1 MDLIPRCV
9 IKEFNRDRFNK
20 IIGLLDSPNENEATN
35 AFKIASTMLK
45 EADMT
50 WKDEIKGRASVPQT
64 FEGLGF
70 EDLMRR
76 QDAAARS
83 SSAFG
88 GQAGGSGVFGS
99 FFG

>member
-1 MDLIPRCV
+1 MDLIPKRI
-9 IKEFNRDRFNK
+9 IKEFNRDKFNK

-35 AFKIASTMLK
+35 AFKIASTMLR
-45 EADMT
+45 EAGMT
-50 WKDEIKGRASVPQT
+50 WKDEIKGLVSAPDVLG
-64 FEGLGF
+64 GLGF